1 MAMRKPIVG
10 IDLGGTNMQIGVVS
24 PQMKIIGREK
34 SKTRPKQGARAVIDR
49 LAEDV
54 RSACAQAK
62 IPDDKLGAIGIGA
75 PGAIDPLAG
84 TVLQAPNLR
93 WSKVPLAKMLS
104 QRLGVKKVVVTNDV
118 RAAAIGEHALG
129 AGKGASDLL
138 CVWIGTGIGGGL
150 ILNNQIYAGHFNAA
164 GEIGHMTLLPGS
176 PPGSRTLEHNC
187 SRTAIVDRLI
197 RLVRAH
203 HPSMIPDMLDGEAM
217 DIDSVKAKIVSTAY
231 AKGDELTRQVVDD
244 AARFLGIAIANLSS
258 ALSLQRVV
266 LGGGLSEAMGD
277 TLVRLVRASFIEHVY
292 PHVNRKCEIVKTKL
306 EADAGVFGAAIL
318 AGSR

>member
-1 MAMRKPIVG
+1 MRKPIVG

-49 LAEDV
+49 LADDV
-54 RSACAQAK
+54 RSACVQAK
-62 IPDDKLGAIGIGA
+62 IPVHKLGAIGIGA
-75 PGAIDPLAG
+75 PGAIDPLTG

-203 HPSMIPDMLDGEAM
+203 HPSMIPHMLDGEAM
-217 DIDSVKAKIVSTAY
+217 DIDSVKAKIVSIAY